1 MVYRK
6 SWLDFRRMQDVAALA
21 SLLIYG
27 AALIQGYLVLPGG
40 GLLFRERLLI
50 WPGLFALISFAVPL
64 AILPVRK
71 QLARYVWGS
80 FHAGFGQ
87 SPPSVLTGIGLL
99 FIAAIFLF
107 WQIDEAGRG
116 GRYPTGIFSAF
127 GAGIGILLAQVWL
140 VRVLQRDPLTWP
152 KIKVD

>member
-1 MVYRK
+1 MTYQK
-6 SWLDFRRMQDVAALA
+6 PWLDFRRMQDVAALA
-21 SLLIYG
+21 AILIYG
-27 AALIQGYLVLPGG
+27 AALIQGFLVLPGG
-40 GLLFRERLLI
+40 GLLARERLLI
-50 WPGLFALISFAVPL
+50 WPGLFALASFSIPL
-64 AILPVRK
+64 AILPLRK

-99 FIAAIFLF
+99 LAAAAFIF
-107 WQIDEAGRG
+107 WQIDGASRG
-116 GRYPTGIFSAF
+116 GRYPTGVFSAF

-152 KIKVD
+152 KIRRD